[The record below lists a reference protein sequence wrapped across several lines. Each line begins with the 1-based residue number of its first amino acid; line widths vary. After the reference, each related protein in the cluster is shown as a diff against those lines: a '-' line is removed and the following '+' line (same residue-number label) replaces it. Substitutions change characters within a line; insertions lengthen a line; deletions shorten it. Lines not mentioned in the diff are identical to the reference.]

1 LLDPFFMK
9 LVRLFAALTTVVLAG
24 SIFAQAPITR
34 TEIPNAAQP
43 QLAAD
48 SDGRVWLVYG
58 QTGEAPVAPAAH
70 AADHAAHK
78 QKSHQPGGRSG
89 EIFVTSSKDGGATF
103 EPSVR
108 IAALPS
114 LMLGRRRGPRIA
126 AHGDDVTVTVMTGEL
141 FAFSSK
147 DGGNTWAGPTLINDV
162 PRSAREGLNDLAVAP
177 EGRLFAVWLDL
188 RGDRTQLY
196 GSESKDGGATWSA
209 NTVVY
214 RAPAGNTVCE
224 CCHPS
229 ARFNARGDL
238 AVMWRNAIGGDRDMW
253 FAVRPA
259 GAREF
264 GAAAKL
270 GEGSWA
276 LKACPMDGGALFN
289 EGDAFATIWQ
299 RSGAVFLARP
309 GRPEQKIAAGLQPVA
324 AAVAGRSIAVWQ
336 QGADLW
342 SSSLAAGAAPAL
354 LAPGARFP
362 AVLALPDGKRILVA
376 YERGSGVVVQPL

>member
-1 LLDPFFMK
+1 MK
-9 LVRLFAALTTVVLAG
+9 SVRLLAALTTAILTG
-24 SIFAQAPITR
+24 SIAAQAQVAR

-43 QLAAD
+43 QLAAG

-58 QTGEAPVAPAAH
+58 QSSEAPAAPAAH
-70 AADHAAHK
+70 TADHTAHK
-78 QKSHQPGGRSG
+78 QKGHQPGGRSG

-103 EPSVR
+103 EPPVR

-126 AHGDDVTVTVMTGEL
+126 AQGDNVTVTVMTGEL

-147 DGGNTWAGPTLINDV
+147 DGGKSWVGPTLVNDS
-162 PRSAREGLNDLAVAP
+162 PRSAREGLNDLAIAP
-177 EGRLFAVWLDL
+177 DGRLFAVWLDL

-196 GSESKDGGATWSA
+196 GSESKDGGVTWSA
-209 NTVVY
+209 NTAVY
-214 RAPAGNTVCE
+214 RAPAGHTVCE

-276 LKACPMDGGALFN
+276 LKACPMDGGAIFS

-299 RSGAVFLARP
+299 RSGSVFLARP
-309 GRPEQKIAAGLQPVA
+309 GRPEQKLAAGLQPVA

-342 SSSLAAGAAPAL
+342 SSSLADGATSAL
-354 LAPGARFP
+354 LAAGARFP
-362 AVLALPDGKRILVA
+362 AVLALPDGKRIIVA
-376 YERGSGVVVQPL
+376 YERGNGVVVQPL